1 MQFFLHTIK
10 PRLSGLIG
18 TRRNSLD
25 NWGSENMN
33 INEEQNCLNQAT
45 FNHETTLLQ
54 IAWKTIWSTVHLEPL
69 NSEPIRTHSRVLHW
83 LRCMQVLLLLFK
95 STINLLLTALFNAIA
110 LKGILLLILIR
121 TNKYSRQNWDLR
133 KSPDNREIWII
144 EAGIIE
150 VPLY

>member
-1 MQFFLHTIK
+1 
-10 PRLSGLIG
+10 
-18 TRRNSLD
+18 
-25 NWGSENMN
+25 MN
-33 INEEQNCLNQAT
+33 INEEQNCLNKAT

-83 LRCMQVLLLLFK
+83 LQCMQVLLLLFK

-150 VPLY
+150 VRLY

>member
-1 MQFFLHTIK
+1 
-10 PRLSGLIG
+10 
-18 TRRNSLD
+18 
-25 NWGSENMN
+25 MN
-33 INEEQNCLNQAT
+33 INEEQNCLNKAT

-133 KSPDNREIWII
+133 NSPDNREIWII

-150 VPLY
+150 VRLY